1 VRAGRVGAA
10 MTHSRLT
17 RLVAAALAALLPATA
32 ALAQSKPPGARYA
45 AMVQKVAA
53 MTEDAGAVALIERR
67 RMSLLNVLWEDTGRW
82 LGSSV
87 GPNISDVTIEVEMT
101 VGGKKRTALMP
112 VLRRPNFSDV
122 TGDVS
127 LEKIRIPVG
136 NQVQAWKAGDPLST
150 ISLREFLA
158 SPGRYLTL
166 PQRGTI
172 KGGSLLAR
180 RDSHALVSAQAAFL
194 PVPAQGTATFWPV
207 IFNYQSTRRN
217 PAVLTLLVTRQGT
230 SATIIDNVR
239 DSLGNPELGSWGQR
253 LFLNAGGQR
262 APLTAERLSAV
273 QRTGVTSNGE
283 AAASL
288 GDDANL
294 LMLVQIPL
302 RYREPRRHAA
312 KAETI
317 QPLAGLAAPAASA
330 PAPAADKAKARGGR
344 PDVETAVL
352 GHGPERGPYTEL
364 DGLTIE
370 RDPRFPVRV
379 TVQFYQATS
388 NGVLSASIVKAL
400 ATQIDRVYRSADYV
414 GSLVTPRPSEPAR
427 PTAWHGTSPPP
438 PGVTWMDFPGLVQR
452 AQDVGASPA
461 GGPRHTSAP

>member
-1 VRAGRVGAA
+1 
-10 MTHSRLT
+10 
-17 RLVAAALAALLPATA
+17 
-32 ALAQSKPPGARYA
+32 
-45 AMVQKVAA
+45 
-53 MTEDAGAVALIERR
+53 
-67 RMSLLNVLWEDTGRW
+67 VLWEDTGRW

-112 VLRRPNFSDV
+112 VIRRPNFSDV
-122 TGDVS
+122 TGDVP

-136 NQVQAWKAGDPLST
+136 NQVEGWKAGDPLST

-166 PQRGTI
+166 PQRGAI
-172 KGGSLLAR
+172 KRGSLLAR

-239 DSLGNPELGSWGQR
+239 DGLGDLGLGSWGQR

-302 RYREPRRHAA
+302 RYRQPRRAAAA
-312 KAETI
+312 KGAANDPPAGFGA
-317 QPLAGLAAPAASA
+317 PLAAASSEAAP
-330 PAPAADKAKARGGR
+330 PRDERVRR

-352 GHGPERGPYTEL
+352 GHGPELGPYTEL

-388 NGVLSASIVKAL
+388 NGVLSPGIVKAL
-400 ATQIDRVYRSADYV
+400 AAQVGRVYRSADYV
-414 GSLVTPRPSEPAR
+414 GSLVVPRPSEPAR
-427 PTAWHGTSPPP
+427 PTAWQGTSPPP
-438 PGVTWMDFPGLVQR
+438 PGVVWTDFPGLVQR
-452 AQDVGASPA
+452 VQDVGASERATP
-461 GGPRHTSAP
+461 HSTAP